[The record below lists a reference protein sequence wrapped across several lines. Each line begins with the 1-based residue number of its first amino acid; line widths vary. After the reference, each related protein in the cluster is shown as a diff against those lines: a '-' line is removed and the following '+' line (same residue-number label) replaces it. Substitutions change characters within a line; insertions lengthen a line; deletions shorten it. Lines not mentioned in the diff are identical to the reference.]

1 MVKSI
6 IFSAPSGSGKTTIV
20 KYILQNFP
28 SIQFSISVTTRQIRP
43 GETNGKDYHFIS
55 VEEFKS
61 KIENDEFIEYEE
73 VYPGLFYGTLKSEV
87 QKIWNDGGIV
97 IYDMDVVG
105 GVNLKKQFG
114 QESLSFFVKVPT
126 IEELEERLR
135 SRGTESEE
143 KIQMRISKAK
153 SEMEYENQFDIILVN
168 SNLENTLKIT
178 EEIIKSL

>member
-28 SIQFSISVTTRQIRP
+28 SIQFSISATTRQIRP

-153 SEMEYENQFDIILVN
+153 SEMEYENQFDIVLIN
-168 SNLENTLKIT
+168 QNLEDTLKIT
-178 EEIIKSL
+178 EEIIKKL

>member
-20 KYILQNFP
+20 KYILQHFP
-28 SIQFSISVTTRQIRP
+28 NIQFSISATTRQIRS

-153 SEMEYENQFDIILVN
+153 TEMEYENQFDIILVN

>member
-20 KYILQNFP
+20 KHILKTFP
-28 SIQFSISVTTRQIRP
+28 KIEFSISATTRSIRP
-43 GETNGKDYHFIS
+43 GEVDGKDYHFIS
-55 VEEFKS
+55 VDEFKK
-61 KIENDEFIEYEE
+61 KIDNNDFIEFEE

-87 QKIWNDGGIV
+87 QKIWNKGGTV

-114 QESLSFFVKVPT
+114 DESISFFVKVPT

-135 SRGTESEE
+135 LRGTETEE
-143 KIQMRISKAK
+143 KIQMRISKAQ

-168 SNLENTLKIT
+168 SNLDNTLKIT

>member
-20 KYILQNFP
+20 KYILQHFTN
-28 SIQFSISVTTRQIRP
+28 IQFSISATTRQIRS

-153 SEMEYENQFDIILVN
+153 TEMEYENQFDIILVN

>member
-20 KYILQNFP
+20 KHILKHFP
-28 SIQFSISVTTRQIRP
+28 NIQFSISATTRQIRP
-43 GETNGKDYHFIS
+43 GEVDGKDYHFIS
-55 VEEFKS
+55 IDEFKS
-61 KIENDEFIEYEE
+61 KIDRGEFIECEE

-87 QKIWNDGGIV
+87 QKIWDKGGIV

-105 GVNLKKQFG
+105 GLNLKKQFG
-114 QESLSFFVKVPT
+114 EESISFFVKVPT

-135 SRGTESEE
+135 MRGTETEE

-168 SNLENTLKIT
+168 RDLENTLKIT

>member
-20 KYILQNFP
+20 KHILQTFP
-28 SIQFSISVTTRQIRP
+28 NIKFSVSATTRPMRP
-43 GETNGKDYHFIS
+43 GEVDGKDYHFIS
-55 VEEFKS
+55 VEDFKS
-61 KIENDEFIEYEE
+61 KIESGEFIEYEE

-114 QESLSFFVKVPT
+114 EESLSFFVKVPT

-135 SRGTESEE
+135 SRGTETEE
-143 KIQMRISKAK
+143 KIQMRILKAK
-153 SEMEYENQFDIILVN
+153 QEMECEHQFDVVLVN
-168 SNLENTLKIT
+168 NNLENTLKIT
-178 EEIIKSL
+178 EEIIKSI

>member
-20 KYILQNFP
+20 KHILQTFP
-28 SIQFSISVTTRQIRP
+28 NIKFSVLATTRPMRP
-43 GETNGKDYHFIS
+43 GEVDGKDYHFIS
-55 VEEFKS
+55 VGDFKS
-61 KIENDEFIEYEE
+61 KIESGEFIEYEE

-114 QESLSFFVKVPT
+114 EESLSFFVKVPT

-135 SRGTESEE
+135 SRGTETEE
-143 KIQMRISKAK
+143 KIQMRILKAK
-153 SEMEYENQFDIILVN
+153 QEMECEHQFDVVLVN
-168 SNLENTLKIT
+168 NNLENTLKIT
-178 EEIIKSL
+178 EEIIKSI

>member
-20 KYILQNFP
+20 KHILQTFP
-28 SIQFSISVTTRQIRP
+28 NIKFSVSATTRPMRP
-43 GETNGKDYHFIS
+43 GEVDGKDYHFIS
-55 VEEFKS
+55 VGDFKS
-61 KIENDEFIEYEE
+61 KIESGEFIEYEE

-114 QESLSFFVKVPT
+114 
-126 IEELEERLR
+126 ER
-135 SRGTESEE
+135 SEE
-143 KIQMRISKAK
+143 HT
-153 SEMEYENQFDIILVN
+153 SELQ
-168 SNLENTLKIT
+168 SQR
-178 EEIIKSL
+178 

>member
-20 KYILQNFP
+20 KYILQHFP
-28 SIQFSISVTTRQIRP
+28 NIQFSISATTRQIRS

-55 VEEFKS
+55 IEEFKS

-87 QKIWNDGGIV
+87 QKIWNKGGIV

>member
-1 MVKSI
+1 
-6 IFSAPSGSGKTTIV
+6 
-20 KYILQNFP
+20 L
-28 SIQFSISVTTRQIRP
+28 
-43 GETNGKDYHFIS
+43 
-55 VEEFKS
+55 
-61 KIENDEFIEYEE
+61 
-73 VYPGLFYGTLKSEV
+73 
-87 QKIWNDGGIV
+87 NDGGIV

-153 SEMEYENQFDIILVN
+153 TEMEYENQFDIILVN

>member
-20 KYILQNFP
+20 KYILQKFP
-28 SIQFSISVTTRQIRP
+28 SIQFSISATTRQIRP

-153 SEMEYENQFDIILVN
+153 SEMEYENQFDIVLIN
-168 SNLENTLKIT
+168 QNLEDTLKIT
-178 EEIIKSL
+178 EEIIKKL

>member
-20 KYILQNFP
+20 KYILQHFP
-28 SIQFSISVTTRQIRP
+28 NIQFSISATTRQIRS

-55 VEEFKS
+55 IEEFKS

>member
-20 KYILQNFP
+20 KYILQHFP
-28 SIQFSISVTTRQIRP
+28 NIQFSISATTRQIRS

-55 VEEFKS
+55 IEEFKS

-87 QKIWNDGGIV
+87 QKIWNKGGIV

-153 SEMEYENQFDIILVN
+153 TEMEYENQFDIILVN

>member
-1 MVKSI
+1 MVRSI

-20 KYILQNFP
+20 KHILQTFP
-28 SIQFSISVTTRQIRP
+28 NIKFSVSATTRPMRP
-43 GETNGKDYHFIS
+43 GEVDGKDYHFIS
-55 VEEFKS
+55 VDDFKS
-61 KIENDEFIEYEE
+61 KIEMGEFIEYEE

-114 QESLSFFVKVPT
+114 EESLSFFVKVPT

-135 SRGTESEE
+135 SRGTETEE
-143 KIQMRISKAK
+143 KIQMRILKAK
-153 SEMEYENQFDIILVN
+153 QEMECEHQFDVVLVN
-168 SNLENTLKIT
+168 NNLENTLKIT
-178 EEIIKSL
+178 EEIIKSI

>member
-20 KYILQNFP
+20 KYILQHFP
-28 SIQFSISVTTRQIRP
+28 NIQFSISATTRQIRS

-87 QKIWNDGGIV
+87 QKI
-97 IYDMDVVG
+97 
-105 GVNLKKQFG
+105 
-114 QESLSFFVKVPT
+114 
-126 IEELEERLR
+126 
-135 SRGTESEE
+135 
-143 KIQMRISKAK
+143 
-153 SEMEYENQFDIILVN
+153 
-168 SNLENTLKIT
+168 
-178 EEIIKSL
+178 

>member
-20 KYILQNFP
+20 KYILQHFP
-28 SIQFSISVTTRQIRP
+28 NIQFSISATTRQIRS

-55 VEEFKS
+55 IEEFKS

-135 SRGTESEE
+135 SRGTETEE

-153 SEMEYENQFDIILVN
+153 QEMDYENQFDVVLIN
-168 SNLENTLKIT
+168 NNLENTLKIT
-178 EEIIKSL
+178 EEIISSL

>member
-20 KYILQNFP
+20 KYILQHFP
-28 SIQFSISVTTRQIRP
+28 NIQFSISATTRQIRS

-55 VEEFKS
+55 IEEFKS

-153 SEMEYENQFDIILVN
+153 TEMEYENQFDIILVN

>member
-20 KYILQNFP
+20 KHILQTFP
-28 SIQFSISVTTRQIRP
+28 NIKFSVSATTRPMRP
-43 GETNGKDYHFIS
+43 GEVDGKDYHFIS
-55 VEEFKS
+55 VEDFKS
-61 KIENDEFIEYEE
+61 KIESGEFIEYEE

-114 QESLSFFVKVPT
+114 EESLSFFVKVPT

-135 SRGTESEE
+135 SRGTETEE

-153 SEMEYENQFDIILVN
+153 QEMEWEHQFDVVLVN
-168 SNLENTLKIT
+168 NNLENTLKIT
-178 EEIIKSL
+178 EEIIKSI

>member
-20 KYILQNFP
+20 KHILQTFP
-28 SIQFSISVTTRQIRP
+28 NIKFSVSATTRPIRP
-43 GETNGKDYHFIS
+43 GEADGKDYHFIS
-55 VEEFKS
+55 VEDFKS
-61 KIENDEFIEYEE
+61 KIEKGEFIEYEE

-114 QESLSFFVKVPT
+114 EESLSFFVKVPSL
-126 IEELEERLR
+126 EELEERLR
-135 SRGTESEE
+135 IRGTETEE

-168 SNLENTLKIT
+168 RDLENTLKIT

>member
-20 KYILQNFP
+20 KHILQTFP
-28 SIQFSISVTTRQIRP
+28 NIKFSVSATTRPMRP
-43 GETNGKDYHFIS
+43 GEVDGKDYHFIS
-55 VEEFKS
+55 VEDFQS
-61 KIENDEFIEYEE
+61 KIESGEFIEYEE

-114 QESLSFFVKVPT
+114 EESLSFFVKVPT

-135 SRGTESEE
+135 SRGTETEE

-153 SEMEYENQFDIILVN
+153 QEMEWEHQFDVVLVN
-168 SNLENTLKIT
+168 NNLENTLKIT
-178 EEIIKSL
+178 EEIIKSI

>member
-1 MVKSI
+1 MIKSI

-20 KYILQNFP
+20 KHILQTFP
-28 SIQFSISVTTRQIRP
+28 NIKFSVSATTRPIRP
-43 GETNGKDYHFIS
+43 GEADGKDYHFIS
-55 VEEFKS
+55 IEDFKS
-61 KIENDEFIEYEE
+61 KIEKGEFIEYEE

-114 QESLSFFVKVPT
+114 EESLSFFVKVPS

-135 SRGTESEE
+135 SRGTETEE

-153 SEMEYENQFDIILVN
+153 QEMEFENQFDITLIN
-168 SNLENTLKIT
+168 NNLENTLKIT
-178 EEIIKSL
+178 EEIIKSI

>member
-20 KYILQNFP
+20 KHILQHFP
-28 SIQFSISVTTRQIRP
+28 NIQFSISATTRQIRP
-43 GETNGKDYHFIS
+43 GETDGKDYHFIS

-61 KIENDEFIEYEE
+61 KIDKGEFIEWEE

-87 QKIWNDGGIV
+87 QKIWDKAGIV

-114 QESLSFFVKVPT
+114 NESISFFVKVPT
-126 IEELEERLR
+126 IKELEERLR
-135 SRGTESEE
+135 SRGTETEE
-143 KIQMRISKAK
+143 KIQMRISKAE

-168 SNLENTLKIT
+168 RNLEDTLKIT

>member
-20 KYILQNFP
+20 KHILQTFP
-28 SIQFSISVTTRQIRP
+28 NIKFSVSATTRPIRP
-43 GETNGKDYHFIS
+43 GEADGKDYHFIS
-55 VEEFKS
+55 VEDFKS
-61 KIENDEFIEYEE
+61 KIEKGEFIEYEE

-105 GVNLKKQFG
+105 GVNLKRQFG
-114 QESLSFFVKVPT
+114 EESLSFFVKVPS

-135 SRGTESEE
+135 SRGTETEE

-153 SEMEYENQFDIILVN
+153 QEMEFENQFDIILVN
-168 SNLENTLKIT
+168 RDLENTLKIT

>member
-20 KYILQNFP
+20 KHILQHFP
-28 SIQFSISVTTRQIRP
+28 NIQFSISATTRQTRH
-43 GETNGKDYHFIS
+43 GEIDGKDYHFIS
-55 VEEFKS
+55 VEDFKS
-61 KIENDEFIEYEE
+61 KIESGEFIEYEE
-73 VYPGLFYGTLKSEV
+73 VYPGLFYGTLRSEV

-114 QESLSFFVKVPT
+114 EESLSFFVKVPT

-135 SRGTESEE
+135 SRGTETEE

-153 SEMEYENQFDIILVN
+153 QEMDYENQSDVVLIN
-168 SNLENTLKIT
+168 NNLENTLKIT
-178 EEIIKSL
+178 EEIISSL

>member
-1 MVKSI
+1 MIKSI

-20 KYILQNFP
+20 KHILQTFP
-28 SIQFSISVTTRQIRP
+28 NIKFSVSATTRPIRP
-43 GETNGKDYHFIS
+43 GEADGKDYHFIS
-55 VEEFKS
+55 IEDFKS
-61 KIENDEFIEYEE
+61 KIEKSEFIEYEE

-87 QKIWNDGGIV
+87 QKIWNDSGIV

-114 QESLSFFVKVPT
+114 EESLSFFVKVPS

-135 SRGTESEE
+135 SRGTETEE

-153 SEMEYENQFDIILVN
+153 QEMEFENQFDITLIN
-168 SNLENTLKIT
+168 NNLENTLKIT
-178 EEIIKSL
+178 EEIIKSI

>member
-20 KYILQNFP
+20 KHILQTFP
-28 SIQFSISVTTRQIRP
+28 NIKFSVSATTRPMRP
-43 GETNGKDYHFIS
+43 GEVDGKDYHFIS
-55 VEEFKS
+55 VEDFKS
-61 KIENDEFIEYEE
+61 KIESGEFIEYEE

-114 QESLSFFVKVPT
+114 EESLSFFVKVPT

-135 SRGTESEE
+135 SRGTETEE

-153 SEMEYENQFDIILVN
+153 QEMEWEHQFDVVLVN
-168 SNLENTLKIT
+168 NNLENTLKIT